1 MVTSEHLPAE
11 PLTALWD
18 FACQLVGR
26 RVAPH
31 RDGCECKVG
40 QAETGNIGSQT
51 SATGA
56 SSVWDPEELAET
68 SGSLPPGAPQDQG
81 AAWDAARIPTEEE
94 KDSQH
99 FTNEQETK
107 CSPHSSSEESAG
119 TTSTFAALSFPE
131 KLQELVGSQCTW
143 WALGGNC
150 AVIDE
155 ELIQVEALGRKG
167 PFRV

>member
-1 MVTSEHLPAE
+1 M
-11 PLTALWD
+11 
-18 FACQLVGR
+18 
-26 RVAPH
+26 APH